1 MNILINTG
9 HPAQI
14 HNFRELKVELEGK
27 GHKVFWMASDKEI
40 SKYLLDCYNIN
51 YTLLKRPGK
60 GFVNKFLQLIR
71 NSYQVWGF
79 IRKNKIE
86 LALSR
91 VSPYISLGC
100 FFSSCKHFAMTD
112 TETAGFYDK
121 FFGFFVTSLFTAK
134 SFNRN
139 LRKDQIRFNGNIEL
153 FYLHP
158 NRFSPMPQSDV
169 KKMLGI
175 KEDEEYIIMRFV
187 SWDAYHDKG
196 LTGFTDENKIK
207 AVKQYSQYAKV
218 FISAENELPSE
229 LESYRI
235 SIPPERIHDVLA
247 HATLFFGES
256 ATMASESAVLGTA
269 AIYLNENWFGSTDEE
284 AQFRLLYPYKEC
296 SRDQFSA
303 IEKGLELLKDP
314 LLKEKAQE
322 NRKKFLNGKIDPTAF
337 LVWFIENYPNSAKV
351 MKENPDYQYKFAY
364 RNEV

>member
-158 NRFSPMPQSDV
+158 NRFSPMPQSEV

-196 LTGFTDENKIK
+196 LTGFSDKNKVE
-207 AVKQYSQYAKV
+207 AVRQYSQFAKV
-218 FISAENELPSE
+218 FISAESELPSE
-229 LESYRI
+229 LEPYRI
-235 SIPPERIHDVLA
+235 SIAPERMHDVLA

-256 ATMASESAVLGTA
+256 ATMASESAVLGTP
-269 AIYLNENWFGSTDEE
+269 AIYLDKVGRGYTDEE
-284 AQFRLLYPYKEC
+284 EEYGLVYNFKNDLESQAM
-296 SRDQFSA
+296 A
-303 IEKGLELLKDP
+303 IYQGIKLLKDP
-314 LLKEKAQE
+314 LLKAKTQE
-322 NRKKFLNGKIDPTAF
+322 ERKTFVNDKIDPTAF
-337 LVWFIENYPNSAKV
+337 LVWFIENYPQSAKI
-351 MKENPDYQYKFAY
+351 MKENPNYQYNFK
-364 RNEV
+364 

>member
-14 HNFRELKVELEGK
+14 HNFKELKVELEDK

-40 SKYLLDCYNIN
+40 SKYLLVCYNIN

-60 GFVNKFLQLIR
+60 GFVNKFLQLIK
-71 NSYQVWGF
+71 NSYQVWWF

-86 LALSR
+86 LAISR
-91 VSPYISLGC
+91 VSPYVSLGC
-100 FFSSCKHFAMTD
+100 FFSGCKHFAMTD

-139 LRKDQIRFNGNIEL
+139 LRKNQVRFNGNIEL

-158 NRFSPMPQSDV
+158 NRFSPTPQSEV

-175 KEDEEYIIMRFV
+175 KENEEYIIMRFV

-196 LTGFTDENKIK
+196 LTGFSDKNKVE
-207 AVKQYSQYAKV
+207 AVRQYSQSAKV
-218 FISAENELPSE
+218 FISAESELPSE
-229 LESYRI
+229 LEPYRI
-235 SIPPERIHDVLA
+235 SIAPEHMHDVLA

-256 ATMASESAVLGTA
+256 ATMASESAVLGTP
-269 AIYLNENWFGSTDEE
+269 AIYLDKVGRGYTDEE
-284 AQFRLLYPYKEC
+284 EKYGLVYNFKNDIVSQTMAIDQGLKLLNYPL
-296 SRDQFSA
+296 
-303 IEKGLELLKDP
+303 I
-314 LLKEKAQE
+314 KEKTQE
-322 NRKKFLNGKIDPTAF
+322 KRKKFLIDKIDPTAF
-337 LVWFIENYPNSAKV
+337 LVWFIENYPASAKV
-351 MKENPDYQYKFAY
+351 IKENPDYQYNFK
-364 RNEV
+364 